1 MSAAKRNSYF
11 DNAKFILIYLVV
23 LGHLI
28 SPFKTEDN
36 FLFTLYTV
44 IFLFHMPAFIL
55 ISGYFSKGY
64 RNKGYISKS
73 FKKILIPYFIFQCI
87 YSVYYYYTGEE
98 SHLTVNFLKPH
109 WTLWFLLSLFFWN
122 LLLHLFARF
131 HFFGLAAA
139 AALGIGIGYWDEAG
153 SFLSLSRT
161 FVFFPYFLLGF
172 LLEGRHL
179 QKIRNIPY
187 APAAGILILCAI
199 TLATGQF
206 FPKDAVPWLLGDTS
220 YAGMGM
226 EYWFSGLI
234 RLVQYAVT
242 LLVILGFFLLIP
254 SKGYKW
260 TKIGERTLY
269 VYLLHGFIIKTIE
282 AAASPNVLDW
292 LADNYLLLIVFSLGI
307 CLFLGS
313 YYIRKFTRPI
323 IELRL

>member
-64 RNKGYISKS
+64 RNKGHISKS
-73 FKKILIPYFIFQCI
+73 FKKILVPYFIFQCI

-98 SHLTVNFLKPH
+98 SHLTVNFLEPH

-122 LLLHLFARF
+122 LMLHLFARF

-179 QKIRNIPY
+179 QKNSQYSLRAGSWHFDSVCGY
-187 APAAGILILCAI
+187 ACNRPVFPERCRAVAPWRYFLRRHGDGIL
-199 TLATGQF
+199 
-206 FPKDAVPWLLGDTS
+206 V
-220 YAGMGM
+220 
-226 EYWFSGLI
+226 
-234 RLVQYAVT
+234 
-242 LLVILGFFLLIP
+242 
-254 SKGYKW
+254 
-260 TKIGERTLY
+260 
-269 VYLLHGFIIKTIE
+269 
-282 AAASPNVLDW
+282 
-292 LADNYLLLIVFSLGI
+292 
-307 CLFLGS
+307 
-313 YYIRKFTRPI
+313 
-323 IELRL
+323 